1 MEPTIIYHI
10 ANTKDWQKA
19 TLTGTY
25 FPASFEQENFIHCST
40 KEQVEGV
47 LERYFKNQT
56 VLKLTINVALLV
68 HPPKYELAPSVNQL
82 FPHIY
87 GPINLDAVAAVEQIT
102 G

>member
-1 MEPTIIYHI
+1 LEPTTIFHI
-10 ANTKDWQKA
+10 AQTKDWQKA

-25 FPASFEQENFIHCST
+25 FPASYEQEHFIHCST
-40 KEQVEGV
+40 IEQVEGV

-56 VLKLTINVALLV
+56 VIKLTIDVALLV

-87 GPINLDAVAAVEQIT
+87 GPVNLDAVTAVEEIT